1 MAEYQSLNFTFVRRL
16 FQSLGAG
23 SKASRTAQKS
33 SPSVPHDRVDQL
45 HLPARQYPVQRFR
58 LLALQQQLARRRWSS
73 TATIRSWVTR
83 AGFEAVEAANAAQA
97 IEILESRMD
106 IRVVFSDIDMP
117 EGIDGVRL
125 AAIIRDRWPEIEI
138 ILTSGF
144 VEPSRVELPTR
155 GLFFSK
161 PYDEQQVITAMR
173 KFAA

>member
-1 MAEYQSLNFTFVRRL
+1 LDSEKRPVVLVVEDEALLLMA
-16 FQSLGAG
+16 AI
-23 SKASRTAQKS
+23 AM
-33 SPSVPHDRVDQL
+33 VD
-45 HLPARQYPVQRFR
+45 H
-58 LLALQQQLARRRWSS
+58 
-73 TATIRSWVTR
+73 
-83 AGFEAVEAANAAQA
+83 AGFEAVEAANSAQA

-161 PYDEQQVITAMR
+161 PYDEEQVITAMR

>member
-1 MAEYQSLNFTFVRRL
+1 LDSEKRPVVLVVEDEALLLMA
-16 FQSLGAG
+16 AI
-23 SKASRTAQKS
+23 AM
-33 SPSVPHDRVDQL
+33 VD
-45 HLPARQYPVQRFR
+45 H
-58 LLALQQQLARRRWSS
+58 
-73 TATIRSWVTR
+73 

-144 VEPSRVELPTR
+144 
-155 GLFFSK
+155 
-161 PYDEQQVITAMR
+161 EQQVITAMR

>member
-1 MAEYQSLNFTFVRRL
+1 LDSEKRPVVLVVEDEAVLLMA
-16 FQSLGAG
+16 AI
-23 SKASRTAQKS
+23 AM
-33 SPSVPHDRVDQL
+33 VD
-45 HLPARQYPVQRFR
+45 H
-58 LLALQQQLARRRWSS
+58 
-73 TATIRSWVTR
+73 

-161 PYDEQQVITAMR
+161 PYDEHQVITAMR